1 MQPYRLVFVALAY
14 VGATQELGVVI
25 SFSDAMVGLLVIPNM
40 LALLLLS
47 SEVASWTRDYFDRLA
62 RGEFERS

>member
-1 MQPYRLVFVALAY
+1 MD
-14 VGATQELGVVI
+14 QELGVVI

-47 SEVASWTRDYFDRLA
+47 VRVSDWSREYFAALK
-62 RGEFERS
+62 RGEFEL